1 MIYTVG
7 EKLNSSVP
15 STGEAML
22 ARDFDK
28 LAALALAQ
36 AEAGA
41 DCLDIN
47 TALCGEA
54 ETEMLCRLADLA
66 AEKTSCDI
74 MLDSPS
80 PAAIIAAL
88 PRVRVRRVIINSV
101 TADERLEE
109 LIPAA
114 VEYGAGVVGLP
125 IRSGAIPSTAEGRL
139 ENALAIRARLNE
151 AGIPDDRI
159 YIDALAESV
168 AMGGEAGMTLL
179 ETVRL
184 LRRELP
190 GIHIICGLSNISFGL
205 PKRAR
210 LNAAAATLLAEA
222 GADSFICDAAS
233 PSLKTAIAACEAF
246 TGRDEYCM
254 NYITRIR
261 SEQL

>member
-1 MIYTVG
+1 MIYYVG

-22 ARDFDK
+22 TRDFDR
-28 LAALALAQ
+28 LAALAVAQ

-41 DCLDIN
+41 NCLDIN
-47 TALCGEA
+47 TALCGA
-54 ETEMLCRLADLA
+54 GETDMLCRVADIA
-66 AEKTSCDI
+66 VEKTNCDV

-88 PRVRVRRVIINSV
+88 PHTKGRYAIINSV

-125 IRSGAIPSTAEGRL
+125 IRSGVIPATPQGRL
-139 ENALAIRARLNE
+139 ENALAIREKLRA
-151 AGIPDDRI
+151 AGIPDKRI

-168 AMGGEAGMTLL
+168 AMGGDAGKTLL

-190 GIHIICGLSNISFGL
+190 EVHIICGLSNVSFGL

-210 LNAAAATLLAEA
+210 LNAAAATLLVEA

-233 PSLKTAIAACEAF
+233 PSLRSAVASCEAF

-254 NYITRIR
+254 EYITLIR
-261 SEQL
+261 SENE

>member
-1 MIYTVG
+1 MIYYVG

-22 ARDFDK
+22 ARDFDR
-28 LAALALAQ
+28 LAALAVSQ

-41 DCLDIN
+41 NCLDIN
-47 TALCGEA
+47 TALCGADEID
-54 ETEMLCRLADLA
+54 MLCRVADIA
-66 AEKTSCDI
+66 VEKTECAI

-88 PRVRVRRVIINSV
+88 PHTKGRYTIINSV

-125 IRSGAIPSTAEGRL
+125 IRSGAIPTTPEGRL
-139 ENALAIRARLNE
+139 ENALAIRERLNA
-151 AGIPDDRI
+151 AGIPDERI

-168 AMGGEAGMTLL
+168 ATGGEAGKTLL

-190 GIHIICGLSNISFGL
+190 GVRIICGLPNVSFGL

-210 LNAAAATLLAEA
+210 LNAAAATLLIEA

-233 PSLKTAIAACEAF
+233 PSLKSAVTACEAF
-246 TGRDEYCM
+246 TGKDEYCM
-254 NYITRIR
+254 EYITYIR
-261 SEQL
+261 SEAQ

>member
-1 MIYTVG
+1 MIYLVG

-22 ARDFDK
+22 ARDFDR

-47 TALCGEA
+47 TALCGA
-54 ETEMLCRLADLA
+54 DETEMLCRVANLAV
-66 AEKTSCDI
+66 EKTDCDI

-80 PAAIIAAL
+80 PAAIITAL
-88 PRVRVRRVIINSV
+88 PHVSGRHAIINSV

-139 ENALAIRARLNE
+139 ENAFAIRERLNA
-151 AGIPDDRI
+151 AGIPDERI

-168 AMGGEAGMTLL
+168 ATSGEAGKLLL

-190 GIHIICGLSNISFGL
+190 GVHIICGLSNVSFGL

-233 PSLKTAIAACEAF
+233 PSLKAAITACEAF
-246 TGRDEYCM
+246 TGADEYCM
-254 NYITRIR
+254 NYITQIR
-261 SEQL
+261 SEQQ